1 MIADFYIVR
10 RGFAVATN
18 VAENVAFKPLAII
31 AWLAGIAIAMAGSYL
46 SWFQISGIP
55 AIDGILTS
63 AVVLVGVSA
72 FKNTLPGSK
81 PTRATD
87 RH

>member
-46 SWFQISGIP
+46 SWFQDFGDSC
-55 AIDGILTS
+55 
-63 AVVLVGVSA
+63 
-72 FKNTLPGSK
+72 N
-81 PTRATD
+81 
-87 RH
+87 